1 MLVSPEGHAGGY
13 QSLDDDNCDVG
24 LAVGKQHAAAGGA
37 LYCRRLRRHRE
48 EPPADDGP
56 RFDASETAWAN
67 ESATER
73 SSFQREP

>member
-1 MLVSPEGHAGGY
+1 MLVSPEGHAGGTNLWMMTSATSAW
-13 QSLDDDNCDVG
+13 QLVSST
-24 LAVGKQHAAAGGA
+24 AAACSA
-37 LYCRRLRRHRE
+37 LHCRRLRRHRE